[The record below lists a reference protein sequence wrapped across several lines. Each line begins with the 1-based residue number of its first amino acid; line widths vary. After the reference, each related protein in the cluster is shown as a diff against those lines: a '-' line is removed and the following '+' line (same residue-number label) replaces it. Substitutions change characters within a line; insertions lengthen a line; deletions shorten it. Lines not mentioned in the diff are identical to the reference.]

1 MFSTDF
7 RSAFCSEFFYYLTFV
22 EMLYDIQDLFLIDLM
37 DLKQESKRQVHPIFG
52 STTVGRIYDRNLL

>member
-7 RSAFCSEFFYYLTFV
+7 RSVFCSEFFYYMTFV

-37 DLKQESKRQVHPIFG
+37 DI
-52 STTVGRIYDRNLL
+52 